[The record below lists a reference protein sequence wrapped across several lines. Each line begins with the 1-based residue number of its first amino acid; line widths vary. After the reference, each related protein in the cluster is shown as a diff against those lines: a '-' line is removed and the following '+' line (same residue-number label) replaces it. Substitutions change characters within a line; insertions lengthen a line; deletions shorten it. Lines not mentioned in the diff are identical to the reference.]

1 MRNRRTD
8 MTKLICAFRNYAKA
22 PRNCSEFLGME
33 GRDIKLQLTETVR
46 KVVNWIHVAQDGNQ

>member
-8 MTKLICAFRNYAKA
+8 NTKLICSFRDYANA

-33 GRDIKLQLTETVR
+33 GRNVKLQVKEAVR
-46 KVVNWIHVAQDGNQ
+46 EDVNWIHVAQDGNQ